1 MCRSKPARFSKK
13 CAGLGS
19 KKCAGIERL
28 HTFILSSCPKYGQIV
43 CQRDPIDPS
52 ACPTIEQ
59 MKALDARI
67 CGHPISLPAQSS
79 RDLPRMIVLAR
90 HDRPNLNHRTW
101 RNLNQIVEICPYKT
115 TFSTSHAIRPEVERN
130 LIAIKITQ
138 WPPRCLDLN
147 RDRNLRIAVAWAHAP
162 RQIIDVDPVR
172 IASIHH
178 IGHPN
183 PPSRKYPSKRTSAR

>member
-1 MCRSKPARFSKK
+1 MQVQGIKVCRRPSF
-13 CAGLGS
+13 
-19 KKCAGIERL
+19 L
-28 HTFILSSCPKYGQIV
+28 HTFALLSCPKHRKIV

-67 CGHPISLPAQSS
+67 CGHPISFPAQSS

-90 HDRPNLNHRTW
+90 HDRPDLNHRTW
-101 RNLNQIVEICPYKT
+101 RNLHQIVEICPYKT
-115 TFSTSHAIRPEVERN
+115 SLLAPYAIRSEFERN
-130 LIAIKITQ
+130 LITVEITQ

-147 RDRNLRIAVAWAHAP
+147 GDRNLRIAVTRAHAP
-162 RQIIDVDPVR
+162 RQIIDVDPVG

-183 PPSRKYPSKRTSAR
+183 PPSRKYPSMRTSAR

>member
-1 MCRSKPARFSKK
+1 MQKAF
-13 CAGLGS
+13 
-19 KKCAGIERL
+19 L
-28 HTFILSSCPKYGQIV
+28 HTFALLSCSKHRKIV
-43 CQRDPIDPS
+43 CQRDPIDLS

-90 HDRPNLNHRTW
+90 HDRPNLDHRTW
-101 RNLNQIVEICPYKT
+101 RNLNQIIEICPYKT
-115 TFSTSHAIRPEVERN
+115 SLLASYAIRPEVERN

-138 WPPRCLDLN
+138 RSPRCLDLN
-147 RDRNLRIAVAWAHAP
+147 RDRNLRITVAWAHAP

-172 IASIHH
+172 IATIHH

-183 PPSRKYPSKRTSAR
+183 PPSRKYPSRRMSAR